1 VSNKY
6 KKFGIWVIMVM
17 QGGVTMIENISI
29 KQIVVITDGCSNYGE
44 NPALAAAEARRHGI
58 TVNAIGIIDDGMEAG
73 ARREVEAI
81 AHAGQGIADFA
92 TLDKLSHSIQAL
104 TRCSMQMT
112 VEKAI
117 HRQLE
122 AIVGP
127 GGMRDIPPKKRG
139 EVVALWENL
148 CEDTC
153 LQCAILLDTS
163 GSMQNRLVEAERSIG
178 ELLQSLQARRGE
190 SAVAVATFPGTGME
204 PYYLI
209 TDFTADVTKV
219 KQKISG
225 IRAGGNT
232 PTGPAIRQ
240 AINLF
245 EENTK
250 PIFGECVV

>member
-1 VSNKY
+1 
-6 KKFGIWVIMVM
+6 M
-17 QGGVTMIENISI
+17 QGGVIMNESISI
-29 KQIVVITDGCSNYGE
+29 KQIIVITDGCSNQGE
-44 NPALAAAEARRHGI
+44 NPALAAAEARRSGI
-58 TVNAIGIIDDGMEAG
+58 TVNVIGLVDDGMEAG

-81 AHAGQGIADFA
+81 AHAGEGIADFA

-127 GGMRDIPPKKRG
+127 GGIGNVPPNKRG
-139 EVVALWENL
+139 EVVALWEDL

-163 GSMQNRLVEAERSIG
+163 GSMKNKLVEAERSIG
-178 ELLQSLQARRGE
+178 ELLQSLQARRGK
-190 SAVAVATFPGTGME
+190 SAVAVATFPGVGLE
-204 PYYLI
+204 PYRLI
-209 TDFTADVTKV
+209 TDFTTDVTMAG
-219 KQKISG
+219 QKISD

-245 EENTK
+245 AENTQ
-250 PIFGECVV
+250 PMFGEYVV